1 MLILGMHSGE
11 FRDYCEFAH
20 MLSQLSFHRLPPPT
34 PFGGHLPLHSVEGE
48 AWVLP
53 HQCFFCDNTT
63 IAKNPPLSR
72 RISYFFGYGSLISVR
87 PMR

>member
-34 PFGGHLPLHSVEGE
+34 PFG
-48 AWVLP
+48 A
-53 HQCFFCDNTT
+53 T
-63 IAKNPPLSR
+63 
-72 RISYFFGYGSLISVR
+72 
-87 PMR
+87 